1 MKTGQGRPQGKG
13 LGTGLKGS
21 APGLL
26 AVDSQKQ
33 ILSFNLYNDRKE
45 SKASHGL
52 AKCSTT
58 SHALIL

>member
-26 AVDSQKQ
+26 AVNSHRNKFFLLICTMIGKNLKPHMDQ
-33 ILSFNLYNDRKE
+33 LSVLPP
-45 SKASHGL
+45 A
-52 AKCSTT
+52 TP
-58 SHALIL
+58 